1 MSPAA
6 SKNRTGDCSALP
18 GDCAWELTQYIGIEG
33 EQEASVDVMKPLRVK
48 ALPGATSLQARII
61 LYLVP
66 LLAVLIC
73 AVTMLG
79 MGMIRRGIIEQ
90 MQRDGV
96 ALARSY
102 ALSAENAIILGSGL
116 GRVTGEASRSSGV
129 RYLKI
134 VDDRGVV
141 IGHTDVSAIGKRD
154 VDPWVEEALA
164 GPITAVQVGSK
175 PISGMSRAEGD
186 VGGDQVFR
194 VVVPL
199 VVLDSVVGAL
209 DLGLDTAGV
218 LEALERSARQSL
230 AVAAVGLVFGALYAW
245 FFARVFTRPIGR
257 LAHAAD
263 MIAGGDLDQEVALDS
278 GDEIGRLAFS
288 FNRMARSLKEYMGN
302 LRRANAEIEARAETI
317 QKLMCYTEDILA
329 NIPAGVITV
338 DLDGKVTVANAAAR
352 RLLAG
357 ATGATG
363 ATGGTGDTGATGA
376 TGSAGAI
383 GVIGAAVAAGHG
395 GAAGVSKAVGM
406 APGSDV
412 GPTGYEP
419 GITGITGIIGTHYR
433 EAFAATPAIV
443 ALIDDALSQGRT
455 RRGCETTV
463 PINGASVALVAS
475 SSVLLDRNQQPLGVA
490 VTFEDVTELRELQRQ
505 VHEAAKLAAVGELSA
520 GLAHEVRNP
529 LGAIKACSQFLE
541 DRVPGD
547 ESLRRF
553 TRILVREVDR
563 LDQLVERLLGFARPR
578 ESDMQYVDI
587 HEVLDRMVALVG
599 LKARQARVEVVR
611 RYQPDLPRV
620 FADPEKLQQ
629 AFLNIMLNAIDA
641 MPQGGVLAVATAAC
655 GGPESA
661 AGSRVRIDFRD
672 TGVGIPPDQLD
683 KVFMPFFT
691 TRERG
696 TGLGLAIARRVM
708 SEHGGEIT
716 VESQPGVGTAFSI
729 FLPVARG
736 TPLDMGPAVTDAA
749 PEDMT

>member
-1 MSPAA
+1 M
-6 SKNRTGDCSALP
+6 
-18 GDCAWELTQYIGIEG
+18 
-33 EQEASVDVMKPLRVK
+33 VKPLRVK
-48 ALPGATSLQARII
+48 ALPGATSLQARVI

-66 LLAVLIC
+66 LLAVL
-73 AVTMLG
+73 VSTLTMLG
-79 MGMIRRGIIEQ
+79 MGMIRRGIIGQ

-134 VDDRGVV
+134 VDRKGVV
-141 IGHTDVSAIGKRD
+141 IAHTHVSDIGKRD
-154 VDPWVEEALA
+154 VDPWVEEALS
-164 GPITAVQVGSK
+164 GPITAVQVGSQ

-186 VGGDQVFR
+186 AGGDQVFR

-218 LEALERSARQSL
+218 FETLRQSARQSL
-230 AVAAVGLVFGALYAW
+230 VVAAVGLVFGAFYAW
-245 FFARVFTRPIGR
+245 SFARAFTRPIGR

-263 MIAGGDLDQEVALDS
+263 MIARGDLDQEVALES
-278 GDEIGRLAFS
+278 RDEIGRLALS

-302 LRRANAEIEARAETI
+302 LRRANTEIEARAETI
-317 QKLMCYTEDILA
+317 QKLMSYTEDILA

-352 RLLAG
+352 RLLDG
-357 ATGATG
+357 ARESAKAVISPVASTP
-363 ATGGTGDTGATGA
+363 GGTAG
-376 TGSAGAI
+376 GSDAPCGSSSGRDVNAGGPAP
-383 GVIGAAVAAGHG
+383 AGRPT
-395 GAAGVSKAVGM
+395 GVS
-406 APGSDV
+406 D
-412 GPTGYEP
+412 
-419 GITGITGIIGTHYR
+419 IIGMDYR
-433 EAFAATPAIV
+433 EALAATPAIV

-455 RRGCETTV
+455 KRGCETTM
-463 PINGASVALVAS
+463 PISGASVALVAS
-475 SSVLLDRNQQPLGVA
+475 SSVLLDRNQRPLGVA

-541 DRVPGD
+541 DRVPED

-587 HEVLDRMVALVG
+587 HDVLDRMVSLVG
-599 LKARQARVEVVR
+599 LKAKQARVEIVR

-641 MPQGGVLAVATAAC
+641 MPHGGILVVATATC
-655 GGPESA
+655 GGHEGA
-661 AGSRVRIDFRD
+661 AGSKVRIDFRD
-672 TGVGIPPDQLD
+672 TGVGIPADQLD
-683 KVFMPFFT
+683 KVFTPFFT
-691 TRERG
+691 TREGG
-696 TGLGLAIARRVM
+696 TGLGLAIARRVV

-716 VESQPGVGTAFSI
+716 VESRPGVGSAFSV
-729 FLPVARG
+729 FLPITRE
-736 TPLDMGPAVTDAA
+736 TLPASRLT
-749 PEDMT
+749 

>member
-1 MSPAA
+1 M
-6 SKNRTGDCSALP
+6 
-18 GDCAWELTQYIGIEG
+18 
-33 EQEASVDVMKPLRVK
+33 VKPLRAK
-48 ALPGATSLQARII
+48 ALSGATSLQARII

-141 IGHTDVSAIGKRD
+141 IAHTDVSAIGKRD
-154 VDPWVEEALA
+154 VDPWVEEALT
-164 GPITAVQVGSK
+164 GPITAVQVGSR

-186 VGGDQVFR
+186 AGGDQVFR

-218 LEALERSARQSL
+218 LEALGQSARQSL

-245 FFARVFTRPIGR
+245 FFARIFTRPIGR

-317 QKLMCYTEDILA
+317 QKLMGYTEDILA

-352 RLLAG
+352 KLLAG
-357 ATGATG
+357 ATGATR
-363 ATGGTGDTGATGA
+363 ATRSARAGD
-376 TGSAGAI
+376 
-383 GVIGAAVAAGHG
+383 VIGETCVAVAAGR
-395 GAAGVSKAVGM
+395 GAVAGVSKAVEM
-406 APGSDV
+406 PPGSDA
-412 GPTGYEP
+412 GPAGHEP
-419 GITGITGIIGTHYR
+419 GVTGIIGTHYR

-463 PINGASVALVAS
+463 PISGVSVALVAS
-475 SSVLLDRNQQPLGVA
+475 SSVLLDRSQKPLGVA

-541 DRVPGD
+541 DRVPED

-563 LDQLVERLLGFARPR
+563 LDHLVERLLGFARPR
-578 ESDMQYVDI
+578 ESDMQYVDV
-587 HEVLDRMVALVG
+587 HEILDRMVSLVG

-611 RYQPDLPRV
+611 RYQPDLPGV

-641 MPQGGVLAVATAAC
+641 MPRGGVLAVATATC
-655 GGPESA
+655 GGPEQA
-661 AGSRVRIDFRD
+661 ASSRVRIDFRD

-683 KVFMPFFT
+683 KVFTPFFT

-696 TGLGLAIARRVM
+696 TGLGLAIARRVV

-716 VESQPGVGTAFSI
+716 VESMPGVGTAFSI

-736 TPLDMGPAVTDAA
+736 TSLDMGRVVTDAA
-749 PEDMT
+749 PDDMT

>member
-1 MSPAA
+1 MIKA
-6 SKNRTGDCSALP
+6 
-18 GDCAWELTQYIGIEG
+18 
-33 EQEASVDVMKPLRVK
+33 LRVR
-48 ALPGATSLQARII
+48 ALSGATSLQARII

-66 LLAVLIC
+66 LLAVLIS

-79 MGMIRRGIIEQ
+79 MGMIRRGIIGQ

-141 IGHTDVSAIGKRD
+141 IAHTDVSAIGRRD
-154 VDPWVEEALA
+154 VDPWVQEALA

-186 VGGDQVFR
+186 VGADQVFR

-199 VVLDSVVGAL
+199 VVLDSVVGVL

-218 LEALERSARQSL
+218 LAALERSARQSL

-263 MIAGGDLDQEVALDS
+263 MIAGADLDQEVAIES
-278 GDEIGRLAFS
+278 GDEIGKLALS

-302 LRRANAEIEARAETI
+302 LRRANAELEARAETI
-317 QKLMCYTEDILA
+317 EKLMSYTEDILA

-338 DLDGKVTVANAAAR
+338 DLDGRVTVANAAAR
-352 RLLAG
+352 RLLVG
-357 ATGATG
+357 AA
-363 ATGGTGDTGATGA
+363 
-376 TGSAGAI
+376 SAGAVAAA
-383 GVIGAAVAAGHG
+383 GGARAIGAGGSGVNGGSGSTIATVATAEGV
-395 GAAGVSKAVGM
+395 GAAQADRTVGITVASCGAGAEDVSRATEA
-406 APGSDV
+406 APGPYVVPASYR
-412 GPTGYEP
+412 P
-419 GITGITGIIGTHYR
+419 GIIGAHYR

-443 ALIDDALSQGRT
+443 ALIDDALLQGHL
-455 RRGCETTV
+455 RRGRETAV
-463 PINGASVALVAS
+463 AVNGAPITLVAS
-475 SSVLLDRNQQPLGVA
+475 SSVLLDRNQRPLGVA
-490 VTFEDVTELRELQRQ
+490 LTFEDVTELRELQRQ
-505 VHEAAKLAAVGELSA
+505 VNEASKLAAVGELSA

-529 LGAIKACSQFLE
+529 LGAIKACSQFIE
-541 DRVPGD
+541 DRVPED
-547 ESLRRF
+547 ESLTRF

-587 HEVLDRMVALVG
+587 HEVLDRMVSLVG
-599 LKARQARVEVVR
+599 LKAKQAGVEVVR
-611 RYQPDLPRV
+611 RYQTDLPRV

-641 MPQGGVLAVATAAC
+641 MPKGGVLGVTTALC
-655 GGPESA
+655 GAESA
-661 AGSRVRIDFRD
+661 SGGRVRVDFRD
-672 TGVGIPPDQLD
+672 TGVGIPPEQLE
-683 KVFMPFFT
+683 KVFTPFFT

-696 TGLGLAIARRVM
+696 TGLGLAIARRVV

-716 VESQPGVGTAFSI
+716 VESRPGVGTAFAI
-729 FLPVARG
+729 FLPVVRG
-736 TPLDMGPAVTDAA
+736 APLDVGSAVTGGVCE
-749 PEDMT
+749 PMT

>member
-1 MSPAA
+1 M
-6 SKNRTGDCSALP
+6 
-18 GDCAWELTQYIGIEG
+18 
-33 EQEASVDVMKPLRVK
+33 VKPLRAK
-48 ALPGATSLQARII
+48 ALSGATSLQTRII
-61 LYLVP
+61 LYLIP

-73 AVTMLG
+73 AVTVLG

-90 MQRDGV
+90 MQLDGV

-116 GRVTGEASRSSGV
+116 GRVTGESSRSSGV

-134 VDDRGVV
+134 VDDKGVV
-141 IGHTDVSAIGKRD
+141 IAHTDVSAIGKRD
-154 VDPWVEEALA
+154 VDSWVEEALT
-164 GPITAVQVGSK
+164 GPITAVQVGSR

-209 DLGLDTAGV
+209 DLGLDTTGV
-218 LEALERSARQSL
+218 FEALSQSARQAL

-245 FFARVFTRPIGR
+245 FFARAVTRPIGR

-263 MIAGGDLDQEVALDS
+263 MIARGDLDQEVALDS

-288 FNRMARSLKEYMGN
+288 FNRMARSLKEYTGN

-317 QKLMCYTEDILA
+317 QKLMSYTEDILA

-352 RLLAG
+352 KLLAG
-357 ATGATG
+357 ATA
-363 ATGGTGDTGATGA
+363 
-376 TGSAGAI
+376 GS
-383 GVIGAAVAAGHG
+383 
-395 GAAGVSKAVGM
+395 SKA
-406 APGSDV
+406 APAAAQ
-412 GPTGYEP
+412 P
-419 GITGITGIIGTHYR
+419 GIDPGQAGREPAATSVIGTHYR
-433 EAFAATPAIV
+433 QAFSATPAIV

-455 RRGCETTV
+455 MRGCETTV
-463 PINGASVALVAS
+463 PISGVSVTLVAS
-475 SSVLLDRNQQPLGVA
+475 TSVLSDRSQQPLGVA
-490 VTFEDVTELRELQRQ
+490 VTFEDVTELRALQRQ

-541 DRVPGD
+541 DRVPED
-547 ESLRRF
+547 ESLGKF

-563 LDQLVERLLGFARPR
+563 LDRLVERLLSFAKPR
-578 ESDMQYVDI
+578 ESDMQYVDV
-587 HEVLDRMVALVG
+587 HEILDRMVSLVG
-599 LKARQARVEVVR
+599 LKAKQAKVDVVR
-611 RYQPDLPRV
+611 RYQPNLPRV

-641 MPQGGVLAVATAAC
+641 MPCGGVLAVATSIC
-655 GGPESA
+655 GDSEQVANG
-661 AGSRVRIDFRD
+661 RVRVDFRD

-683 KVFMPFFT
+683 KVFTPFFT

-696 TGLGLAIARRVM
+696 TGLGLAIARRVV

-716 VESQPGVGTAFSI
+716 VESMPGVGTAFSV
-729 FLPVARG
+729 FLPAAQGATVEIG
-736 TPLDMGPAVTDAA
+736 QAVGGAA
-749 PEDMT
+749 PDDMMT

>member
-1 MSPAA
+1 MGS
-6 SKNRTGDCSALP
+6 RG
-18 GDCAWELTQYIGIEG
+18 
-33 EQEASVDVMKPLRVK
+33 ASVDVMKPLRVK

-66 LLAVLIC
+66 LLAVLIS

-79 MGMIRRGIIEQ
+79 MGMIRRGIIQQ

-141 IGHTDVSAIGKRD
+141 IAHTDVSAIGKHD

-175 PISGMSRAEGD
+175 PISGMSHAEGD
-186 VGGDQVFR
+186 ISGDQVFR

-218 LEALERSARQSL
+218 LEALGRSARQSL
-230 AVAAVGLVFGALYAW
+230 AVAAVGLVLGALYAW

-278 GDEIGRLAFS
+278 EDEIGRLAFS

-317 QKLMCYTEDILA
+317 QKLMSYTEDILA

-357 ATGATG
+357 AAGVTGATG
-363 ATGGTGDTGATGA
+363 ATGGTGGTGGTGAAGA
-376 TGSAGAI
+376 TGSAEAT
-383 GVIGAAVAAGHG
+383 GVIGTAVAAGHG
-395 GAAGVSKAVGM
+395 GDAGASQPVGM
-406 APGSDV
+406 APGSDG
-412 GPTGYEP
+412 GPAGYEP
-419 GITGITGIIGTHYR
+419 GITHITPIIGTHYR
-433 EAFAATPAIV
+433 KAFGATPAIV
-443 ALIDDALSQGRT
+443 ALIDDALSHGRT

-463 PINGASVALVAS
+463 PISGASATLVAS

-587 HEVLDRMVALVG
+587 HEVLDRMVSLVG
-599 LKARQARVEVVR
+599 LKAKQARVEVVR
-611 RYQPDLPRV
+611 RYEPDLPRV

-683 KVFMPFFT
+683 KVFTPFFT

-696 TGLGLAIARRVM
+696 TGLGLAIARRVV

-716 VESQPGVGTAFSI
+716 VESEPGVGTAFSM

-736 TPLDMGPAVTDAA
+736 TPLDMGPAATDAA